1 MIRTLQRLCDIQKLH
16 IPQAT
21 SVDHLAL
28 LSALL
33 RLAEHTEQMRRDAVE
48 GGAPLLSDSIHDRG
62 GVVYLGCVDDAGS
75 VCPGGKVSYN
85 EAYVAQR
92 G

>member
-1 MIRTLQRLCDIQKLH
+1 MIRIQLLSDTQKLH

-33 RLAEHTEQMRRDAVE
+33 CLAENAEQMRRHAVE
-48 GGAPLLSDSIHDRG
+48 GGAPLLSDSIHNRR
-62 GVVYLGCVDDAGS
+62 GVVYLGCVDDACS